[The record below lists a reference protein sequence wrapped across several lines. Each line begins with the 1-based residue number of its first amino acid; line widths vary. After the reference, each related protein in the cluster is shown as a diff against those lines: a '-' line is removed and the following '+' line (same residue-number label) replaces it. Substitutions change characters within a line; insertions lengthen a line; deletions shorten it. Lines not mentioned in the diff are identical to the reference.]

1 MSKGVWHPAAIRT
14 AATVVGMS
22 WMEAVLHTTSMHRL
36 SPATPGVRRLI
47 RRAASNPRGVA
58 ALPSPRRLA
67 ETLAAMV
74 SMVPRS
80 LAKSGNSRRRTG
92 WRSLASFSASPAR
105 CITSITPIHR
115 QRTPAM
121 EIPSWMASPAPSRAA
136 AASWPWLP
144 RARAQNRD
152 RAVIPV
158 QITVIAM
165 AMPPPAPHAGAVLSP
180 TYVHRAGIMSP
191 SPAPFFPENDNFR
204 LTSQV
209 SLL

>member
-1 MSKGVWHPAAIRT
+1 
-14 AATVVGMS
+14 
-22 WMEAVLHTTSMHRL
+22 
-36 SPATPGVRRLI
+36 
-47 RRAASNPRGVA
+47 
-58 ALPSPRRLA
+58 
-67 ETLAAMV
+67 
-74 SMVPRS
+74 
-80 LAKSGNSRRRTG
+80 
-92 WRSLASFSASPAR
+92 
-105 CITSITPIHR
+105 
-115 QRTPAM
+115 M

-191 SPAPFFPENDNFR
+191 GPAPFFPENDNFR